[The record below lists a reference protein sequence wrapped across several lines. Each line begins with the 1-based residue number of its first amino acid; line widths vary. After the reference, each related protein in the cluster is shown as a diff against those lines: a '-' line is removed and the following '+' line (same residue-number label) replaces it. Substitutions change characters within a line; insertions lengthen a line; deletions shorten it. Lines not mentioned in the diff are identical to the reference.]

1 MQKGEP
7 QMIGRRTVVGLSL
20 LCALMVSAL
29 AVQSASAASA
39 VNTTAT
45 TCKKVEVPK
54 TGAFDDEHCNIENAS
69 GKGEYIHG
77 TPWKGT
83 TETEA
88 SNEAGKNA
96 VLKGELGGVKMEIT
110 CTSVTDEKGTLTN
123 QEVGKEHKLS
133 GSTTVNFAG
142 VCTVAKPAKCT
153 VKTPITTKA
162 VFEGVE
168 GLGAG
173 KNEMGVEFKPSAGEI
188 FTTITLEGAECA
200 LKGKPLEVK
209 GTAIGTGAPAATAK
223 QAGSTLVFTN
233 AMTKETLSIGGKAAE
248 FESTTTVR
256 MKGKE
261 GPIALTTTT

>member
-1 MQKGEP
+1 
-7 QMIGRRTVVGLSL
+7 MIGRRTIVGLSL
-20 LCALMVSAL
+20 LCALLFSAI
-29 AVQSASAASA
+29 AVQSASAAKA

-45 TCKKVEVPK
+45 TCIKAPVKE
-54 TGAFDDEHCNIENAS
+54 TGDFDDAHCDIVNSNK
-69 GKGEYIHG
+69 KGEFTHG

-123 QEVGKEHKLS
+123 TEVGKEHKIS

-209 GTAIGTGAPAATAK
+209 GTAIGTGAPVPTAK
-223 QAGSTLVFTN
+223 HAGSTLIFTT
-233 AMTKETLSIGGKAAE
+233 AMTKETLSIGGKPAE

-256 MKGKE
+256 MAKVG
-261 GPIALTTTT
+261 GVTQDPIALTTVT